1 MARKSTT
8 ENPAES
14 GEGAVGEVV
23 VDSDAEKSELETP
36 EQNVRRSDRLPVG
49 VMYVGNAHIRE
60 IDAASWKQ
68 VGVNDQGKVVW
79 DNRVRG
85 KNIVPL
91 SELSQGAVEYCEQFD
106 DGFVLVDEN
115 GKRV

>member
-1 MARKSTT
+1 MPKRSTT
-8 ENPAES
+8 ENPAEKD
-14 GEGAVGEVV
+14 GAVGDVT
-23 VDSDAEKSELETP
+23 VDSAAEAEELESP
-36 EQNVRRSDRLPVG
+36 AQNVRKSDKMPFG
-49 VMYVGNAHIRE
+49 VMYVGDAHVRE
-60 IDAASWKQ
+60 ISAADWKQ
-68 VGVNDQGKVVW
+68 VGVEDQGKVVW

-91 SELSQGAVEYCEQFD
+91 SELSQGAIEYCEQFD

>member
-23 VDSDAEKSELETP
+23 VDSAAEAAELDTP
-36 EQNVRRSDRLPVG
+36 DSTVRKSDRLPFG
-49 VMYVGNAHIRE
+49 VMYVGDAHIRE
-60 IDAASWKQ
+60 ISSADWKQ
-68 VGVNDQGKVVW
+68 VGVDGQNKVVW

-91 SELSQGAVEYCEQFD
+91 SELSQGAIEYCEQFD